1 MIIRKIEYVF
11 LSLAIYS
18 DHYPQN
24 YAISYIGTDIS
35 QPEIHAHAQVTNYK
49 VGPPFCG
56 YRGNDLHYAIFYKD
70 CYYTA
75 DKKEFCSVLWHS
87 KSKIA
92 ICQVFWCIFLRL
104 DNFKL

>member
-35 QPEIHAHAQVTNYK
+35 QPEIHAHAQVRSLISKNTDRNSLSNLYL
-49 VGPPFCG
+49 V
-56 YRGNDLHYAIFYKD
+56 LE
-70 CYYTA
+70 YY
-75 DKKEFCSVLWHS
+75 
-87 KSKIA
+87 
-92 ICQVFWCIFLRL
+92 
-104 DNFKL
+104 